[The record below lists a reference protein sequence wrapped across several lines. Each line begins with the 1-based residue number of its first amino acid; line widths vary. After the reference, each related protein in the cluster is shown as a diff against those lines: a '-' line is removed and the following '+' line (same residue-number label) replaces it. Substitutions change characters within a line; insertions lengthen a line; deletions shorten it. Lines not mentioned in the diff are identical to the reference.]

1 MRAKQLRYRTI
12 AVVALVLPLL
22 AFSGVAEGKKPP
34 PPVPWTG
41 PVPKAH
47 CGPNDRVESGLQGQT
62 TLAERLNGD
71 SERGYNC
78 NLQLVG
84 QFQGEG
90 SWWQMAW
97 FRQCAYYGT
106 TGGPEQQHLGVVV
119 VDATDPRNPQ
129 ASTYLDNSRP
139 MLNPHESLKVNTR
152 RRLLGAT
159 GKGPDYLDPNA
170 RQFAFYDISDC
181 AHPKLLSEV
190 EVPELVGHA
199 GDFTRDGR
207 TYYGTTVGVGWT
219 AMDISDP
226 THPKKI
232 LQWVAPGGIGAPHD
246 MSLSKDGT
254 RMYVAQPG
262 NFVPFGLSGPD
273 GLVILDVSDIQFRR
287 PNPQPRV
294 ISTLFWDDG
303 GTAQQTIP
311 VTIHGRPAL
320 IFTDETG
327 PGALPGFA
335 ASRAED
341 CARGLPPFGFA
352 RIIDISDER
361 NPKIISK
368 LMLQVDDP
376 ANCDRVVGDFP
387 PDTTELE
394 FYGYSSH
401 YCGVDKRENPKL
413 LACGYLGAGLRVFDI
428 RDPYHPK
435 EIAYYKPPARRKAFL
450 PGSAI
455 WFDYS
460 GPQALTPRLATG
472 DRTTDRVQTQ
482 IRFRKYKGD
491 LQIWFTSQDNGFQI
505 VRFTNELL
513 ARTGLDKFEQD
524 HPGNAH

>member
-1 MRAKQLRYRTI
+1 
-12 AVVALVLPLL
+12 
-22 AFSGVAEGKKPP
+22 
-34 PPVPWTG
+34 
-41 PVPKAH
+41 
-47 CGPNDRVESGLQGQT
+47 
-62 TLAERLNGD
+62 
-71 SERGYNC
+71 
-78 NLQLVG
+78 
-84 QFQGEG
+84 
-90 SWWQMAW
+90 
-97 FRQCAYYGT
+97 
-106 TGGPEQQHLGVVV
+106 
-119 VDATDPRNPQ
+119 
-129 ASTYLDNSRP
+129 
-139 MLNPHESLKVNTR
+139 
-152 RRLLGAT
+152 
-159 GKGPDYLDPNA
+159 
-170 RQFAFYDISDC
+170 
-181 AHPKLLSEV
+181 
-190 EVPELVGHA
+190 
-199 GDFTRDGR
+199 
-207 TYYGTTVGVGWT
+207 
-219 AMDISDP
+219 MDISDP

-303 GTAQQTIP
+303 GVAQQTIP
-311 VTIHGRPAL
+311 VTIHGRPHL

-435 EIAYYKPPARRKAFL
+435 EIAYYRPPARRKAFL

>member
-1 MRAKQLRYRTI
+1 MARKPPRYRTI
-12 AVVALVLPLL
+12 AVVALALPLL
-22 AFSGVAEGKKPP
+22 ALGGMAEGKKPP

-41 PVPKAH
+41 TVPKAN
-47 CGPNDRVESGLQGQT
+47 CGPNDRVEGALQGQT
-62 TLAERLNGD
+62 TLAERLSGD

-97 FRQCAYYGT
+97 FRHCAYYGT
-106 TGGPEQQHLGVVV
+106 TDYHQGQQYLGVVV
-119 VDATDPRNPQ
+119 VDASDPRNPQ

-159 GKGPDYLDPNA
+159 GNGPDYLNPNA
-170 RQFAFYDISDC
+170 HSFAFYDVSNC
-181 AHPKLLSEV
+181 AHPKLLSQLR
-190 EVPELVGHA
+190 VPEVVGHA
-199 GDFTRDGR
+199 GNFTRDGR

-219 AMDISDP
+219 AIDISDP
-226 THPKKI
+226 RHPKKI
-232 LQWVAPGGIGAPHD
+232 LRWVAPGGIGAPHD
-246 MSLSKDGT
+246 MSISKDGT

-273 GLVILDVSDIQFRR
+273 GLVILDVSDIQYRR

-294 ISTLFWDDG
+294 ISKLFWNDG
-303 GTAQQTIP
+303 GTAQQTLP
-311 VTIHGRPAL
+311 VTIKGRPHL

-335 ASRAED
+335 ASRAEA
-341 CARGLPPFGFA
+341 CARGLSPFGFA
-352 RIIDISDER
+352 RIIDISHER
-361 NPKIISK
+361 NPKIIAK
-368 LMLQVDDP
+368 LKLQVDDP
-376 ANCDRVVGDFP
+376 SNCDRVLGDFP
-387 PDTTELE
+387 PDTAEME
-394 FYGYSSH
+394 SYGYSSH

-435 EIAYYKPPARRKAFL
+435 EIAYYKPPARRTAFL
-450 PGSAI
+450 PGSAM

-460 GPQALTPRLATG
+460 GPQALVPRLTNG

-482 IRFRKYKGD
+482 IRFLKRHGHTY
-491 LQIWFTSQDNGFQI
+491 LWFSSQDNGFQI
-505 VRFTNELL
+505 LRFTNGVLKHL
-513 ARTGLDKFEQD
+513 
-524 HPGNAH
+524 

>member
-22 AFSGVAEGKKPP
+22 ALGGVAEGKKPP

-62 TLAERLNGD
+62 TLAERLSGD

-119 VDATDPRNPQ
+119 VDAADPRNPQ

-190 EVPELVGHA
+190 EVPETVGHA

-207 TYYGTTVGVGWT
+207 TYYGTGGGGWT

-226 THPKKI
+226 THPRKI
-232 LQWVAPGGIGAPHD
+232 LRWVPPGGIGAPHD
-246 MSLSKDGT
+246 MSISNDGT

-262 NFVPFGLSGPD
+262 NFVPFGLPGPD
-273 GLVILDVSDIQFRR
+273 GLVIVDVSDIQFRR

-294 ISTLFWDDG
+294 ISTLFWNDG
-303 GTAQQTIP
+303 GVAQQTIP
-311 VTIHGRPAL
+311 VTIHGRPHL

-327 PGALPGFA
+327 PGALPGPQ
-335 ASRAED
+335 ASRVDA
-341 CARGLPPFGFA
+341 CARGLTPFGFA

-376 ANCDRVVGDFP
+376 ANCDRVINDFP
-387 PDTTELE
+387 AATAEME
-394 FYGYSSH
+394 SYGYSTH

-413 LACGYLGAGLRVFDI
+413 LACGYLGGGLRVFDI

-450 PGSAI
+450 PGSAM

-460 GPQALTPRLATG
+460 GPQALVPRLATG